1 MRLGRLKET
10 KGMAIRKKVI
20 RRFIV
25 NGKEYESLEDMPDDI
40 RRGIEK
46 AMAKETRTKAKPRFE
61 MSSGIVVNG
70 KEYDSIEEMPPDVR
84 EIYEEL
90 KEAIE
95 SGEMTDDAVSLAGED
110 ITSKNLYSKA
120 ISYSGPGPIGPQSSF
135 LSFPRWVK
143 TGLFFIAVI
152 MALYFLIHI
161 NIVPRLLTLLEPS
174 GDYQVYFY
182 RDADG
187 DGRGNHEE
195 WILGKM
201 DEEAPAG
208 YTVVVGDCDDHDPN
222 K

>member
-1 MRLGRLKET
+1 
-10 KGMAIRKKVI
+10 MAIRRKVI

-25 NGKEYESLEDMPDDI
+25 DGKEYKSLEEMPDDI

-46 AMAKETRTKAKPRFE
+46 AMAKVTHTKLKPRIIT
-61 MSSGIVVNG
+61 SSSPIIVVKG
-70 KEYDSIEEMPPDVR
+70 KEYDSIEEMPPDIR
-84 EIYEEL
+84 EIYEEV

-95 SGEMTDDAVSLAGED
+95 TDEMTDDAVSLAGED
-110 ITSKNLYSKA
+110 ITSKKLYSKA
-120 ISYSGPGPIGPQSSF
+120 MSYSGPGPIGPQSSL

-143 TGLFFIAVI
+143 TGLFLIAVI
-152 MALYFLIHI
+152 MALSFLIHI
-161 NIVPRLLTLLEPS
+161 NIVPRLLTFLEPS

-187 DGRGNHEE
+187 DGRGNHAE

-201 DEEAPAG
+201 GEEAPAG
-208 YTVVVGDCDDHDPN
+208 YTVIVGDCDDHDPN